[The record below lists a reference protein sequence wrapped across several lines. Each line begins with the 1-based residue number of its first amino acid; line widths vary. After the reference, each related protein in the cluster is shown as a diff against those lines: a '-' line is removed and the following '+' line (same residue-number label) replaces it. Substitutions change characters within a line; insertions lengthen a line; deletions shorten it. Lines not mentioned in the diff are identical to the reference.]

1 MIPYIIRRI
10 LIGIPVLWGV
20 TVINFVIINLAPG
33 SPADLY
39 LTPTSTPNQVAM
51 MRHQLGLDQPIWVR
65 YVKWLGQLVH
75 GDLGY
80 SLQNRI
86 PVTQLLGER
95 ILPTLTLMGA
105 SLVVAYAVAIP
116 FGIFVARRRNTAAD
130 YGVVGLSFLGISVP
144 HFFLGLVMIYVFAV
158 KLGWFPTGNIMTLGG
173 PGGLVDR
180 VEHLVLPTL
189 VLATAIS
196 ANMVRYVRSSMI
208 DVLGADYIRTARAKG
223 LGDIMITNKHA
234 LRNALTPIV
243 TVIGVD
249 LSVLLGGAIVTE
261 QIFQWQGIGLL
272 TIQAI
277 QGRDYSVLMGINLIA
292 ALGVFVAN
300 LLTDIAYGVV
310 DPRVK
315 YS

>member
-1 MIPYIIRRI
+1 MIPYILRRI

-39 LTPTSTPNQVAM
+39 LTPTSTPGDVAR
-51 MRHQLGLDQPIWVR
+51 MRHELGLDQPIWIR
-65 YVKWLGQLVH
+65 YLKWLGQLLH
-75 GDLGY
+75 GDLGF
-80 SLQNRI
+80 SLQSRI

-95 ILPTLTLMGA
+95 ILPTLTLMGT
-105 SLVVAYAVAIP
+105 SLIVAYLVAIP
-116 FGIFVARRRNTAAD
+116 IGIFVARRKNTFAD
-130 YGVVGLSFLGISVP
+130 YGVVGMSFLGISVP
-144 HFFLGLVMIYVFAV
+144 HFFLGLVIIYIFAV
-158 KLGWFPTGNIMTLGG
+158 KTGWFPTGNIMTLGG
-173 PGGLVDR
+173 TGSLVDR
-180 VEHLVLPTL
+180 VEHLVLPTA

-208 DVLGADYIRTARAKG
+208 DVFDADYIRTARAKG
-223 LGDIMITNKHA
+223 LGERKITNKHA

-243 TVIGVD
+243 TVVGVD

-277 QGRDYSVLMGINLIA
+277 QGRDYSVLMAINLIA
-292 ALGVFVAN
+292 ALSVFIAN
-300 LLTDIAYGVV
+300 LLTDIAYGIV

>member
-1 MIPYIIRRI
+1 MIPYILRRI

-39 LTPTSTPNQVAM
+39 LTPTSTPGDVAR
-51 MRHQLGLDQPIWVR
+51 MRHELGLDQPIWIR
-65 YVKWLGQLVH
+65 YLKWLGQLLH
-75 GDLGY
+75 GDLGF
-80 SLQNRI
+80 SLQSRI

-95 ILPTLTLMGA
+95 ILPTLTLMGT
-105 SLVVAYAVAIP
+105 SLIVAYLVAIP
-116 FGIFVARRRNTAAD
+116 IGIFVARRKNTFAD
-130 YGVVGLSFLGISVP
+130 YGVVGMSFLGISVP
-144 HFFLGLVMIYVFAV
+144 HFFLGLVIIYIFAV
-158 KLGWFPTGNIMTLGG
+158 KTGWFPTGNIMTLGG
-173 PGGLVDR
+173 TGSLVDR
-180 VEHLVLPTL
+180 VEHLVLPTI

-208 DVLGADYIRTARAKG
+208 DVFDADYIRTARAKG
-223 LGDIMITNKHA
+223 LGERKITNKHA

-243 TVIGVD
+243 TVVGVD

-277 QGRDYSVLMGINLIA
+277 QGRDYSVLMAINLIA
-292 ALGVFVAN
+292 ALSVFIAN
-300 LLTDIAYGVV
+300 LLTDIAYGIV